1 LPLERDLRPAWVTG
15 ATSFL
20 GRHVARRLAGQGH
33 RVIGFS
39 RNADAATSVASWGF
53 SAVECGRF
61 GMALFEQA
69 CARFGAPSVVFHAVG
84 SGSVAQADADP
95 QADVERTVWSAEQL
109 IDALIRLSPSAR
121 LVYPSSAAVY
131 GARPGPIA
139 EDAPTRPISAYG
151 RNKMLAEEIC
161 RERAK
166 VSGVDIVVAR
176 FFSVYGP
183 PQRKLLLWELGRRLL
198 SGQKVITLS
207 GTGEETRDFIHVC
220 DVADV
225 VVMLAGAADV
235 PSLVNVG
242 TGRATSISV
251 LATKLAAALRVDARI
266 AFSATPRPGDPEH
279 QHADVTR
286 LRAMGCASFIH
297 LDAGLAD
304 YGEWLCATLPG
315 HLAIR
320 CAD

>member
-1 LPLERDLRPAWVTG
+1 LRQDLQLAWITG

-20 GRHVARRLAGQGH
+20 GREVARRLAGRGF

-39 RNADAATSVASWGF
+39 RDADAARSSTSWGL

-61 GMALFEQA
+61 GMTLFEQA
-69 CARFGAPSVVFHAVG
+69 CARYGAPSVVFHAVG

-95 QADVERTVWSAEQL
+95 EADVERTVKSVEQL
-109 IDALIRLSPSAR
+109 IDALVRLAPSAR
-121 LVYPSSAAVY
+121 LLYPSSAAVY

-151 RNKMLAEEIC
+151 RNKVLAEEIC
-161 RERAK
+161 RERAAI
-166 VSGVDIVVAR
+166 VGLDIVIAR
-176 FFSVYGP
+176 IFSVYGP
-183 PQRKLLLWELGRRLL
+183 PQRKLLLWELGQRLL

-207 GTGEETRDFIHVC
+207 GTGEETRDFIHIS

-225 VVMLAGAADV
+225 ITMLAEAADV
-235 PSLVNVG
+235 PALVNVG

-266 AFSATPRPGDPEH
+266 AFSAKPRPGDPAH
-279 QHADVTR
+279 QCADVTR
-286 LRAMGCASFIH
+286 LRAMGYASFTD

-304 YGEWLCATLPG
+304 YGHWLCATRSGPMVL
-315 HLAIR
+315 
-320 CAD
+320 